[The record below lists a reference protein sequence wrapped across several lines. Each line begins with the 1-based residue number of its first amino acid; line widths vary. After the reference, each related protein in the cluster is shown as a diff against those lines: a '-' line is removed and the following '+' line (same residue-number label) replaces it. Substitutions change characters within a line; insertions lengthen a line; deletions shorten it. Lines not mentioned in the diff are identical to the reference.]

1 MLHDSLWFF
10 DAAARRLVFADSTGA
25 ATSVDLTR
33 FGGHL
38 NRSDYGSEHEVFHGQ
53 ETTGV

>member
-1 MLHDSLWFF
+1 
-10 DAAARRLVFADSTGA
+10 
-25 ATSVDLTR
+25 VDLTR